1 MIRDVAIEAH
11 PLVGGWRL
19 RSWVS
24 IADDGSESTP
34 LGDAPD
40 GLLTYTE
47 DGTMIG
53 IMGRADRARFATDDL
68 TGGSMGEQAAA
79 FATFIAYGG
88 SYDVEHDTV
97 IHLVET
103 SLFPNWVGTTQRRRW
118 ELDATGRELTLQSPP
133 ITIGGVT
140 RIQRLRWERA
150 AVATLQG

>member
-1 MIRDVAIEAH
+1 MTGGEASEAH
-11 PLVGGWRL
+11 PFVGGWRL

-24 IADDGSESTP
+24 IADDGSESMP

-40 GLLTYTE
+40 GLLTYTD

-53 IMGRADRARFATDDL
+53 IMGRADRARFATEDL
-68 TGGSMGEQAAA
+68 TGGTPEEQSGA

-88 SYDVEHDTV
+88 SFDVEGDTV
-97 IHLVET
+97 IHHVET

-133 ITIGGVT
+133 ITMGGVT

-150 AVATLQG
+150 GVATLES